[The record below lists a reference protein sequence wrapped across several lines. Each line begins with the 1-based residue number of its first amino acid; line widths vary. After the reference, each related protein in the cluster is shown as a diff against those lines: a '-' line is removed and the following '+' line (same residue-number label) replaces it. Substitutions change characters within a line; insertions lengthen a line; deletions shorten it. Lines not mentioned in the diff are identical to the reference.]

1 LGFLRSILLNLSEK
15 PKADSEN
22 PSTTL
27 RTSLSQPEPIAII
40 GSF

>member
-1 LGFLRSILLNLSEK
+1 MNLTAK

-27 RTSLSQPEPIAII
+27 RTSLSQPEPIAILDFI
-40 GSF
+40 IQIIY